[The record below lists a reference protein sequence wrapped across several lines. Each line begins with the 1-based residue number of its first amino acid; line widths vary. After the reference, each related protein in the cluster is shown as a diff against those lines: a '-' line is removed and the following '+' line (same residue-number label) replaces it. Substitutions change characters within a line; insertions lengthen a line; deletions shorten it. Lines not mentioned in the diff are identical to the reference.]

1 MAKQAKKRIYHPSD
15 AVIELKIRAKNGTR
29 IGTLTI
35 DPRAMNGL
43 SWLRKNKQEAS
54 RREKTFLRLVEW
66 MES

>member
-1 MAKQAKKRIYHPSD
+1 MAKQQTKRFYHATS

-35 DPRAMNGL
+35 DPNVFNGL
-43 SWLRKNKQEAS
+43 SWLRKNKHEKS
-54 RREKTFLRLVEW
+54 RKNKTFLNLVKW